1 MHLVQGFE
9 FAILTLLDFPTEV
22 LIVGYDSGQKYKRT

>member
-9 FAILTLLDFPTEV
+9 FAILTYLHCQIMYVYPEKIKEKTF
-22 LIVGYDSGQKYKRT
+22 IC